1 MNLSPGVVNA
11 TVAAMKFGYTQGK
24 KEQIAVQFCVKTLE
38 MPEFITGYLYFT
50 DKCIE
55 ITERALTAMGWDF
68 KANGWAIDEMVQMQ
82 PLTGNEVRLVL
93 GNETYEGTTRLKV
106 QWINDVGG
114 GDILSDE
121 GSDSDVQKFSALLKA
136 RLGGPKKAK
145 SALKK
150 EKMIVEDPL
159 EKDDPLPF

>member
-24 KEQIAVQFCVKTLE
+24 KEQIAVQFCVKTEE
-38 MPEFITGYLYFT
+38 MPEFISAYLYFG
-50 DKCIE
+50 DNSIE
-55 ITERALTAMGWDF
+55 HTEKALTAMGWDF

-93 GNETYEGTTRLKV
+93 ENDTYEGVTRLKV
-106 QWINDVGG
+106 KWINPIG

-121 GSDSDVQKFSALLKA
+121 GTESDLTKFAALLKA
-136 RLGGPKKAK
+136 KMGGAKKAK
-145 SALKK
+145 SALPAKKK
-150 EKMIVEDPL
+150 EKMIL
-159 EKDDPLPF
+159 DDDDVPF